1 MYICDLGHFR
11 CRCRFRTRSRC
22 RPEPSVRFAPL
33 RARVFEPRFESCPSQ
48 APGSLRPCGVRVMGA
63 AALGRRSPTR
73 PRRFL
78 APGGEAFLGSPC

>member
-1 MYICDLGHFR
+1 MYICDLSHFR
-11 CRCRFRTRSRC
+11 CRCRLRTRCRF

-33 RARVFEPRFESCPSQ
+33 RARVFEPRFEPGPSQ
-48 APGSLRPCGVRVMGA
+48 APGSLRPCGVRVKGA
-63 AALGRRSPTR
+63 AALRRRSPTR